1 MKWCDS
7 SGRDTRF
14 PMVLLWSRDIHNQ
27 QNQTPCRILLWFLW
41 SFAIRKKYKYSLSS
55 SLLFLSISFHV
66 QISNYCFFFCL
77 IPAYHFLF
85 NLSSIIPIHFISY
98 AVAYAAMSSR
108 RPRAA
113 ARNLSRATTLIQV
126 RGVPVSIVQGGGTAI
141 NFQLSPSRLGRC
153 VVCYCYQWTN
163 YSLLLRLHH
172 AQLHDVERRPKGK
185 SLVPVHGHD

>member
-1 MKWCDS
+1 MIPAGEIPD
-7 SGRDTRF
+7 F
-14 PMVLLWSRDIHNQ
+14 
-27 QNQTPCRILLWFLW
+27 LWFCCGVEIFIINKIKPHAGFCCGFSDHLLL
-41 SFAIRKKYKYSLSS
+41 AKKNKYSSIS
-55 SLLFLSISFHV
+55 TSLLFLSISFHV

-113 ARNLSRATTLIQV
+113 ARNLSRATTIIQV